1 MRKLDIR
8 HPVFTFPVINQRG
21 APSSKHVENTE
32 ALVEAYKI
40 EVRYNLMRHSLE
52 MRIPGFE
59 TESERSENSTVQ
71 CFKSLVQRHGLSPE
85 NSLGHLQFLADSY
98 HPVRDWILGKPWDGV
113 DRMQQFMDTIDLV
126 QASKSGLAGTL
137 LTRWLVGA
145 VRAVM
150 PDTSGGRPFTPQGVL
165 TFQGPQGIG
174 KTEWFKSLAPQD
186 KEWVCTG
193 RVLDPHNRDS
203 IQQTTSYW
211 IAELGELDAT
221 FKRSDVVAMKAF
233 VTQPFDVYRSA
244 YAMREERIPRRTML
258 GASVN
263 PREFLADETGNRRW
277 WTVAVKSLNWGHT
290 VDMQQLWAQVAVMVA
305 QGQKWWLDQDEIQN
319 LNLSNED
326 HEIVDPLVADLWE
339 TWKVPVLADVSK
351 YPRVKLAEVWSG
363 LPGRESHPMDNRQS
377 RILAEALRKMG
388 ALNEGK
394 TNGLATYR
402 VERIKPVPAYSGFT
416 GYSGFNPSTYKD

>member
-8 HPVFTFPVINQRG
+8 HPVIQFPMLTPRG
-21 APSSKHVENTE
+21 APSSKHVENTQV
-32 ALVEAYKI
+32 LIEAYKI
-40 EVRYNLMRHSLE
+40 DVRYNLMRHSLE

-59 TESERSENSTVQ
+59 TESERSENATVQ

-98 HPVRDWILGKPWDGV
+98 HPVLDWIKSKPWDGT
-113 DRMQQFMDTIDLV
+113 DRMQQFMDTIELA
-126 QASKSGLAGTL
+126 QSYKSGLAGKL
-137 LTRWLVGA
+137 VTRWLSGA

-150 PDTSGGRPFTPQGVL
+150 PDVVGSRPFTPQGVL

-221 FKRSDVVAMKAF
+221 FKKSDVVAMKAF
-233 VTQPFDVYRSA
+233 VTQPFDVYRTA

-290 VDMQQLWAQVAVMVA
+290 VDMQQLWAQVAVMVE
-305 QGQKWWLDQDEIQN
+305 QGEKWWLDHEEIQD
-319 LNLSNED
+319 LNSSNED
-326 HEIVDPLVADLWE
+326 HEIIEPLVAELWE
-339 TWKVPVLADVSK
+339 TWRVPVLTDVGR
-351 YPRVKLAEVWSG
+351 YPRVKLAEVWAA
-363 LPGRESHPMDNRQS
+363 LPTRSNSPMDRRQAV
-377 RILAEALRKMG
+377 ILAEALRKMG
-388 ALNEGK
+388 ALNDGK
-394 TNGLATYR
+394 YNGVSSYR
-402 VERIKPVPAYSGFT
+402 VELIKPMPAYSGF
-416 GYSGFNPSTYKD
+416 SGGMAFNPSAYKE

>member
-1 MRKLDIR
+1 MRKLEIV
-8 HPVFTFPVINQRG
+8 HPLIQFPVINQRG
-21 APSSKHVENTE
+21 AASAKHVENTQ
-32 ALVEAYKI
+32 ALVEAYGI

-59 TESERSENSTVQ
+59 TESERSENATVQ
-71 CFKSLVQRHGLSPE
+71 CFRSLVQRHGLSPE

-98 HPVRDWILGKPWDGV
+98 HPVQDWIVSRKWDGV
-113 DRMQQFMDTIDLV
+113 DRIPDFFDTVDLV
-126 QASKSGLAGTL
+126 QPNKSDLAGTL
-137 LTRWLVGA
+137 MTRWLVGA

-150 PDTSGGRPFTPQGVL
+150 PDKRGARPFTPQGVL

-174 KTEWFKSLAPQD
+174 KTEWFKSLAPPD

-221 FKRSDVVAMKAF
+221 FKKSDVVAMKAF

-277 WTVAVKSLNWGHT
+277 WTVAVKGLNWNHT
-290 VDMQQLWAQVAVMVA
+290 VDMQQLWAQVAVMVER
-305 QGQKWWLDQDEIQN
+305 GEKWWLDYEEIQI
-319 LNLSNED
+319 LNTSNED
-326 HEIVDPLVADLWE
+326 HEIVDPLVAELWE
-339 TWKVPVLADVSK
+339 TWRVPVLADVSK
-351 YPRVKLAEVWSG
+351 YPRVKLAEVWAA
-363 LPGRESHPMDNRQS
+363 LPNRSNSPMDRRQAL
-377 RILAEALRKMG
+377 ILAEALRKMG
-388 ALNEGK
+388 GLNDGK
-394 TNGLATYR
+394 YNGVSTYR
-402 VERIKPVPAYSGFT
+402 VELIKPIPAHTGFA
-416 GYSGFNPSTYKD
+416 GYGGFNPSAYKD